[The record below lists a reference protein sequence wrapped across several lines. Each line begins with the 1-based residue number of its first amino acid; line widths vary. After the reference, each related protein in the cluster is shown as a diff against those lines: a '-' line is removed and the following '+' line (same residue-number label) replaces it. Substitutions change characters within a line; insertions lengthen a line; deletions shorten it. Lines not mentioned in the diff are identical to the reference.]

1 MPSNVPDFR
10 FNLPL
15 LPHQRSFT
23 NKLGQKVEAA
33 VEMDGKPLT
42 GVTGVTIRAG
52 YNGYTNVIME
62 MQADAA
68 INMSAS
74 SMAKLMVDDFDK
86 RMADKMV
93 AIYDEAHREVLQEM
107 EFDGLDIFTQP
118 QAKSRVMMK
127 LLELLVNLTH
137 EDEQPWYIGY

>member
-1 MPSNVPDFR
+1 MPSNVHDFR

-86 RMADKMV
+86 RIADKMV
-93 AIYDEAHREVLQEM
+93 ALYDEAHREVLREM

-127 LLELLVNLTH
+127 LLELLVNLSH
-137 EDEQPWYIGY
+137 EEQQP